1 VRPRRAAVLSL
12 AVALLALAPAA
23 PAAEVLL
30 HAVTFPEG
38 VRVDVPFAGTGRA
51 PAGATLEAEVRF
63 EGTRTRIAL
72 SWKRMKPAILF
83 GGDLTSYVLWAVAP
97 DGAVE
102 NLGELFTREAKG
114 GADYS
119 TGRRSFGL
127 LVTAEPDPGVAR
139 PSEIVVFTGEAPRP
153 ERAPS
158 EPFALSRLSTEP
170 KPATPSISTAEW
182 AGGEPL
188 ELLQARAVLARA
200 ERMKEGDPDQR
211 TVREARFAL
220 AQAEAAPRDGR
231 SAPPLAQARQATA
244 LASEAIREVE
254 RRRAAEES
262 ARLEAEERAKEAAR
276 KARAEDEAE
285 RRRQAEAA
293 LAEIEELRRNA
304 ASDLQQARQSSAALE
319 LARAQLE
326 EERAALRE
334 RQAAL
339 EEERAALA
347 ARLEGA
353 LGKVAPT
360 ARTERGL
367 VVSLSGASFENG
379 RSALTPVA
387 RVTIGKLSGVLLM
400 SPGLNVRVEGH
411 TDSGGS
417 AAANRKLS
425 SDRARIVA
433 DLLREQGIDGAR
445 LAFEGYGSDR
455 PVAPNT
461 TAAGRAMNR
470 RVEIVLIEDA
480 AGDASG
486 AKPAEPPPPTGSASP
501 GGAPP
506 PAS

>member
-1 VRPRRAAVLSL
+1 MRPLRAAVLSL
-12 AVALLALAPAA
+12 AVALLALASAA
-23 PAAEVLL
+23 SAAEVLL

-38 VRVDVPFAGTGRA
+38 IRVDVPFAGTGRS
-51 PAGATLEAEVRF
+51 PAGATLEGEVRA
-63 EGTRTRIAL
+63 EGARTRIAL

-127 LVTAEPDPGVAR
+127 LVTAEPDPGVAS
-139 PSEIVVFTGEAPRP
+139 PSEVVIFSGEAPKP
-153 ERAPS
+153 EKARS
-158 EPFALSRLSTEP
+158 EPFTFARLSGEP
-170 KPATPSISTAEW
+170 KPATPSIATAEW

-200 ERMKEGDPDQR
+200 ERLKAGDPDQR

-220 AQAEAAPRDGR
+220 AQAESAPRDGR
-231 SAPPLAQARQATA
+231 AAAPLAEARRATA
-244 LASEAIREVE
+244 LAAEAIRQVE
-254 RRRAAEES
+254 RRRAAEEA
-262 ARLEAEERAKEAAR
+262 ARLESEARAKEAAR

-326 EERAALRE
+326 EERATLRE

-339 EEERAALA
+339 EAERAALA
-347 ARLEGA
+347 SQLESA

-360 ARTERGL
+360 TRSERGL
-367 VVSLSGASFENG
+367 VVSLSGTSFENG
-379 RSALTPVA
+379 RSALTPGA
-387 RVTIGKLSGVLLM
+387 RVTIGKLSGILLM

-433 DLLREQGIDGAR
+433 DLLREQGIDAGR

-480 AGDASG
+480 AGMARPGSS
-486 AKPAEPPPPTGSASP
+486 PAPPEEAAPSD
-501 GGAPP
+501 GAPP
-506 PAS
+506 ARG

>member
-1 VRPRRAAVLSL
+1 MRPLRAAVLAL
-12 AVALLALAPAA
+12 AVALLALAPPAF
-23 PAAEVLL
+23 AAEVLL

-38 VRVDVPFAGTGRA
+38 GRVDVPFAGTGRS
-51 PAGATLEAEVRF
+51 PAGATLEGEVRA
-63 EGTRTRIAL
+63 EKARTRIAL

-127 LVTAEPDPGVAR
+127 LVTAEPDPAVAS
-139 PSEIVVFTGEAPRP
+139 PSEVVVFTGEAPKP
-153 ERAPS
+153 ERARS
-158 EPFALSRLSTEP
+158 EPFTFARLSGEA
-170 KPATPSISTAEW
+170 KPATPSIATAEW

-200 ERMKEGDPDQR
+200 ERLKAGDPDQR

-220 AQAEAAPRDGR
+220 AQAESAPRDGR
-231 SAPPLAQARQATA
+231 AAAPLAEARRATA
-244 LASEAIREVE
+244 LAAEAIREVE
-254 RRRAAEES
+254 RRRAAEEA

-285 RRRQAEAA
+285 RRRQAEAV
-293 LAEIEELRRNA
+293 LAEVEELRRKA
-304 ASDLQQARQSSAALE
+304 AFDLQQTRQASAALE

-326 EERAALRE
+326 EERGTLRA

-339 EEERAALA
+339 EEERAAFA
-347 ARLEGA
+347 ARLESA

-360 ARTERGL
+360 ERSERGL
-367 VVSLSGASFENG
+367 VVSLAGASFETG
-379 RSALTPVA
+379 RSALTPAA
-387 RVTIGKLSGVLLM
+387 RVTVGTLSGILLM
-400 SPGLNVRVEGH
+400 NPGLNVRIEGH

-417 AAANRKLS
+417 AAVNRRLS
-425 SDRARIVA
+425 RERARIVA
-433 DLLREQGIDGAR
+433 DLLREQGIEGER

-480 AGDASG
+480 AGVSR
-486 AKPAEPPPPTGSASP
+486 PESSP
-501 GGAPP
+501 APP
-506 PAS
+506 PEEPAPSDGAPSTQG